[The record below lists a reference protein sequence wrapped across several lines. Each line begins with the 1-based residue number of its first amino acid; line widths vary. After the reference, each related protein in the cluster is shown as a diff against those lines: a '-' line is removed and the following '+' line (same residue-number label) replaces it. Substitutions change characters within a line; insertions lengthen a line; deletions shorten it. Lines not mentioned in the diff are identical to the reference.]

1 MGGDIMGKIK
11 GFLLNRK
18 QYDRIRKMDHC
29 QMTLYVESIYK
40 SGYADGQKA
49 AEGLTALE
57 IRDVLLKVK
66 GLGEKRV
73 DTIVSALEEAM
84 NSKEDKKSD
93 SKRENQSNS

>member
-1 MGGDIMGKIK
+1 MGKIK

-57 IRDVLLKVK
+57 I
-66 GLGEKRV
+66 
-73 DTIVSALEEAM
+73 
-84 NSKEDKKSD
+84 
-93 SKRENQSNS
+93 

>member
-1 MGGDIMGKIK
+1 MGKIK

-18 QYDRIRKMDHC
+18 QYDRIRKMVHC

>member
-1 MGGDIMGKIK
+1 MGKIK

-29 QMTLYVESIYK
+29 QMTLYIESIYK

-49 AEGLTALE
+49 AEGLTASE
-57 IRDVLLKVK
+57 IREVLLKVK

-73 DTIVSALEEAM
+73 DAIVSALAEAI